1 MPIMAML
8 RKYFSFKISMQK
20 KKNITSP
27 KKILNLGIIKKEY
40 KFQ

>member
-1 MPIMAML
+1 MPIVAML
-8 RKYFSFKISMQK
+8 RKYFSFKISMQ

-27 KKILNLGIIKKEY
+27 KKILNLGIIKKGY